1 MAAMLINHLWQSTVF
16 AALAGL
22 AALALRKH
30 GAHVRYWVWF
40 AASVKFL
47 VPFSALAA
55 LGRAVGF
62 DQAATANQGWVY
74 RIAEPMTTFTTY
86 GDTVTSIGAGLLIAW
101 AAGSAIVLGVWLA
114 RWLRLRAAVHG
125 RRTLELAHLVGRSVE
140 VHETDAVGPGIVGFF
155 KPVLVVPKGIVEHV
169 APQHLQP
176 VLQHELCH
184 LRRQDNLT
192 ALIHMIVEVA
202 FWFHPLV
209 WLIGARLIAERERAC
224 DEFVVATGTAPE
236 AYAEG
241 IIEVCRFHVDA
252 ALPCAAGIGSSRLK
266 ARIEDI
272 VANRRLR
279 RLSRPGFAVLAA
291 SVVATV
297 TLPVLIGAF
306 GVLPVAAQ
314 PAPQTQPQTPNQTPI
329 LNQVGVVPA
338 APSSDSTAPASIERD
353 ILPLV
358 TIPPDYPPEALRQ
371 GTEGWVLVEFTITAE
386 GSVRDAVVVR
396 SDPPGVF
403 DESALRAIVRW
414 RYNPRDENGVAVERK
429 GVQTEL
435 RFELSPESPPEAP
448 PVRQ

>member
-1 MAAMLINHLWQSTVF
+1 MTAMLINHLWQSTVF

-55 LGRAVGF
+55 LGQTFGWN
-62 DQAATANQGWVY
+62 QAATADPGWVY
-74 RIAEPMTTFTTY
+74 RIAEPMTTFTTV
-86 GDTVTSIGAGLLIAW
+86 GNAGTSIGAALLVAW
-101 AAGSAIVLGVWLA
+101 IAGSAIVLGVWLV
-114 RWLRLRAAVHG
+114 RWLRLGAAVNG
-125 RRTLELAHLVGRSVE
+125 TRTLELAHLVGRSIE
-140 VHETDAVGPGIVGFF
+140 VRETAAVGPGIVGFF
-155 KPVLVVPKGIVEHV
+155 RPVLVVPKGIVEHV

-192 ALIHMIVEVA
+192 ALMHMIVEVA

-209 WLIGARLIAERERAC
+209 WLIGARLITERERAC
-224 DEFVVATGTAPE
+224 DEFVVAAGTPPE

-252 ALPCAAGIGSSRLK
+252 ALPCAAGIGSSKLK

-279 RLSRPGFAVLAA
+279 RLSRNGFAALAA
-291 SVVATV
+291 SAVAVVAA
-297 TLPVLIGAF
+297 PVLLGAY
-306 GVLPVAAQ
+306 GILPAAAQ
-314 PAPQTQPQTPNQTPI
+314 PAPAAPSQTLIQTLI
-329 LNQVGVVPA
+329 LNQVGVEPA
-338 APSSDSTAPASIERD
+338 APSSDTTQPPPAAREA
-353 ILPLV
+353 LPLV
-358 TIPPDYPPEALRQ
+358 RVPPDYPPTALRQ
-371 GTEGWVLVEFTITAE
+371 GIEGWVRLQFTIADN
-386 GSVRDAVVVR
+386 GSVRDPVVIA

-403 DESALRAIVRW
+403 DDAALRAIVRW
-414 RYNPRDENGVAVERK
+414 RYNPRVENGIAVERR
-429 GVQTEL
+429 GVQTEI
-435 RFELSPESPPEAP
+435 RFALAPESPPGAP
-448 PVRQ
+448 PVLQ